1 MSYRKIFWGVL
12 LVLIGVLFILKNTGV
27 VFFNWHTILNLWPVI
42 LILWGISLI
51 PVKDWIKAVLSLAT
65 VIVTFFA
72 VQQFGRNDNWNWHF
86 NYNDDNDTE
95 MNDKDTIT
103 QNLSEDM
110 DPVIKYA
117 TLDLNIGVGDF
128 SINDT
133 TASDQLISLDRSGS
147 QGRYSMTS
155 EDSDSTRRIRLSL
168 DKAEFKGEVKNKVKM
183 KLNSCPIWDLELNVG
198 AAEVDFDLSPFKTRK
213 VKIQGG
219 ASDINVKLGDYYPES
234 NVDIEAGAASITL
247 RVPKEAGCEITTNT
261 FLASKNFNG
270 FSKKDSH
277 HYQTEGYVS
286 AAKKIH
292 INLQAGM
299 ASIDIVRY

>member
-27 VFFNWHTILNLWPVI
+27 LFFNWHTILNLWPVI

-51 PVKDWIKAVLSLAT
+51 PVKDWIKAVLSIVT
-65 VIVTFFA
+65 VIITFFA
-72 VQQFGRNDNWNWHF
+72 VQQYGRNDNWNWHF

-95 MNDKDTIT
+95 VNKDAAT

-110 DPVIKYA
+110 DSLVKYA
-117 TLDLNIGVGDF
+117 ALDLNIGVGEF

-133 TASDQLISLDRSGS
+133 TGSDQLVSLDRSGS

-155 EDSDSTRRIRLSL
+155 SDSDSTRRIKLSL

-183 KLNSCPIWDLELNVG
+183 KLNPYPIWDLELNVG

-219 ASDINVKLGDYYPES
+219 ASDINVKLGDIYPDS
-234 NVDIEAGAASITL
+234 DVDIEAGAASITV
-247 RVPKEAGCEITTNT
+247 RIPKEAGCEITTNT
-261 FLASKNFNG
+261 FLASKNFSG
-270 FSKKDSH
+270 FKKTDNQ
-277 HYQTEGYVS
+277 HYRTDGFAS

-292 INLQAGM
+292 MNLQAGIS
-299 ASIDIVRY
+299 SIDIIRY